1 MTKKTSRQLQA
12 EETRKRI
19 VLCYLDIIR
28 EKPPN
33 EVKIT
38 ELCQR
43 AGVSVGTYY
52 HHFKNKYSVIRD
64 IYYHIDERFN
74 VVCQELQADSYVDR
88 VLEYITYTG
97 QEAQNYY
104 GLRAATTIYQLQMNI
119 EGAFFLDTTRPFSQ
133 NLCDLL
139 RGAVEAGELP
149 PNLDVR
155 STVLDLLCIF
165 RGIVYSWCLLKGE
178 LDIEGTIYATVSAYM
193 ESLNK

>member
-104 GLRAATTIYQLQMNI
+104 GLR
-119 EGAFFLDTTRPFSQ
+119 G
-133 NLCDLL
+133 
-139 RGAVEAGELP
+139 G
-149 PNLDVR
+149 
-155 STVLDLLCIF
+155 
-165 RGIVYSWCLLKGE
+165 
-178 LDIEGTIYATVSAYM
+178 
-193 ESLNK
+193 